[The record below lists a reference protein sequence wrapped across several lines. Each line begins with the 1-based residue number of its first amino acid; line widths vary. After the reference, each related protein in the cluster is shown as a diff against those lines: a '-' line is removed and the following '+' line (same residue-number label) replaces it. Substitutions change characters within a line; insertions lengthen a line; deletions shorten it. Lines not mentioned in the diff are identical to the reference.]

1 MYKLFSRVGG
11 GIPCIIQYLS
21 SYLKETGRG
30 MVSEEPGIENSPG
43 RNAVTYVQNLLDLR
57 DQYNMFLDKS
67 FSNDP
72 LFKHAIGQVLLL
84 LVFL

>member
-1 MYKLFSRVGG
+1 MYKLFSRVDG

-72 LFKHAIGQVLLL
+72 LFKHAIGQVLI